1 MIKNILIN
9 RSSKILSI
17 VLFIIIIGTNQNSYS
32 QPNYQFEVGI
42 IDSVYS
48 NIQKESRELYIHL
61 PESYDSNSQRKYPVI
76 YVLDGDVLLNAVSTV
91 HDFYWGGYMPEMI
104 IVGISNENNRTR
116 DLTTS
121 KIESRRGTEYNQ
133 EHGGANDFIMSIE
146 KELIPYIEK
155 NYPVTNY
162 RTLIGH
168 SYGGLFT
175 INVLINH
182 TDLFEN
188 YLAIDPSLDWDNQK
202 LLKQSKEVIKSKSL
216 EGKSLFITLSGQ
228 LHMQNYDITI
238 NNVMQDS
245 SEYTLFARSN
255 IEFFKFA
262 ESNKQDNFNIK
273 WKFYKDDLHGTVPLP
288 SILDGLVYFFEW
300 YQMENTDRINSFDT
314 PKEELYDII
323 KYRAKKLQSHFRYQV
338 PPYPEDLLIM
348 SGYMNLDMEQAEKAK
363 MYFEFAIEYYPESA
377 NAYDSMAEYY
387 ALQNDFENAIKNMT
401 RAFEISGNSD
411 FKKRIEDFK
420 KMKDGN

>member
-1 MIKNILIN
+1 MIRKLYIIIL
-9 RSSKILSI
+9 LT
-17 VLFIIIIGTNQNSYS
+17 IIIGSNQVLLA
-32 QPNYQFEVGI
+32 QTNYQFKIGK
-42 IDSVYS
+42 IDSIYS
-48 NIQKESRELYIHL
+48 NILKESRELYIHL

-133 EHGGANDFIMSIE
+133 EHGGANDFFMSIE

-175 INVLINH
+175 INALINH

-202 LLKQSKEVIKSKSL
+202 LLKQSKEVIKSNSL

-228 LHMQNYDITI
+228 LHMQNSDITI

-245 SEYTLFARSN
+245 SEYTLSARSN

-262 ESNKQDNFNIK
+262 ESNKQDKFNIK

-288 SILDGLVYFFEW
+288 SILDGLIYFFEW
-300 YQMENTDRINSFDT
+300 YQMENTDKFNSFDT
-314 PKEELYDII
+314 PKDELYAII
-323 KYRAKKLQSHFRYQV
+323 RYRANKLESHFEYQV
-338 PPYPEDLLIM
+338 PPYAEDLFNML
-348 SGYMNLDMEQAEKAK
+348 GYMNMEMQQLEKAK
-363 MYFEFAIEYYPESA
+363 MYFELCIEYYPEST

-387 ALQNDFENAIKNMT
+387 ASQNDFENAIKNIEK
-401 RAFEISGNSD
+401 ALEINEN
-411 FKKRIEDFK
+411 EDFRNKIEEYK
-420 KMKDGN
+420 KMKSN

>member
-121 KIESRRGTEYNQ
+121 KIESRCGTEYNQ

-182 TDLFEN
+182 TYLFEN

>member
-1 MIKNILIN
+1 MIRKLDVIILIT
-9 RSSKILSI
+9 
-17 VLFIIIIGTNQNSYS
+17 IIIGSNQVLFA
-32 QPNYQFEVGI
+32 QTNYQFKIGK
-42 IDSVYS
+42 IDSIYS
-48 NIQKESRELYIHL
+48 NILKESRELYIHL

-76 YVLDGDVLLNAVSTV
+76 YVLDGDVLLNTVSTV

-121 KIESRRGTEYNQ
+121 KIQSRRGTEYNQ
-133 EHGGANDFIMSIE
+133 EHGGANDFIRSIE

-175 INVLINH
+175 INTLINH
-182 TDLFEN
+182 TDLFDN

-202 LLKQSKEVIKSKSL
+202 LLKQSKEVIKSNSL

-228 LHMQNYDITI
+228 LHRQNSDITI

-262 ESNKQDNFNIK
+262 ESNKQDKFNVK

-288 SILDGLVYFFEW
+288 SIIDGLIYFFEW
-300 YQMENTDRINSFDT
+300 YRMEKTDKLNSFDT
-314 PKEELYDII
+314 PKDELYEII
-323 KYRAKKLQSHFRYQV
+323 EYRANKLKSHFKYQV
-338 PPYPEDLLIM
+338 PPYPEDLFNML
-348 SGYMNLDMEQAEKAK
+348 GYMNMEMQQLEKAK
-363 MYFEFAIEYYPESA
+363 MYFELCIEYYPEST

-387 ALQNDFENAIKNMT
+387 ASQNDFENAIKNIEN
-401 RAFEISGNSD
+401 ALEINENEY
-411 FKKRIEDFK
+411 FRNKIEEYKKNEK
-420 KMKDGN
+420 

>member
-1 MIKNILIN
+1 MIRKLDVIILIT
-9 RSSKILSI
+9 
-17 VLFIIIIGTNQNSYS
+17 IIIGSNQVLFA
-32 QPNYQFEVGI
+32 QTNYQFKIGK
-42 IDSVYS
+42 IDSIYS
-48 NIQKESRELYIHL
+48 NILKESRELYIHL

-76 YVLDGDVLLNAVSTV
+76 YVLDGDVLLNTVSTV

-121 KIESRRGTEYNQ
+121 KIQSRRGTEYNQ

-175 INVLINH
+175 INTLINH
-182 TDLFEN
+182 TDLFDN

-202 LLKQSKEVIKSKSL
+202 LLKQSKEVIKSNSL

-228 LHMQNYDITI
+228 LHRQNSDITI

-262 ESNKQDNFNIK
+262 ESNKQDKFNVK

-288 SILDGLVYFFEW
+288 SIIDGLIYFFEW
-300 YQMENTDRINSFDT
+300 YRMEKTDKLNSFDT
-314 PKEELYDII
+314 PKDELYEII
-323 KYRAKKLQSHFRYQV
+323 EYRANKLKSHFKYQV
-338 PPYPEDLLIM
+338 PPYPEDLFNML
-348 SGYMNLDMEQAEKAK
+348 GYMNMEMQQLEKAK
-363 MYFEFAIEYYPESA
+363 MYFELCIDYYPEST

-387 ALQNDFENAIKNMT
+387 ASQNDFENAIKNIEK
-401 RAFEISGNSD
+401 ALEINENEY
-411 FKKRIEDFK
+411 FRNKIEEYKKNEK
-420 KMKDGN
+420 

>member
-1 MIKNILIN
+1 MIRKLYVITL
-9 RSSKILSI
+9 LT
-17 VLFIIIIGTNQNSYS
+17 IIIGSNQILLA
-32 QPNYQFEVGI
+32 QTNYQFKIGK
-42 IDSVYS
+42 IDSIYS
-48 NIQKESRELYIHL
+48 NILKESRELYIHL
-61 PESYDSNSQRKYPVI
+61 PQSYDSNSQRKYPVI

-104 IVGISNENNRTR
+104 IVGISNKNNRTR

-121 KIESRRGTEYNQ
+121 KIESKRGTEYNQ

-146 KELIPYIEK
+146 KEIIPYIENK
-155 NYPVTNY
+155 YPVTNY

-168 SYGGLFT
+168 SYAGLFT
-175 INVLINH
+175 INALINH

-202 LLKQSKEVIKSKSL
+202 LLKQSKEVIKSNSL

-228 LHMQNYDITI
+228 LHMQNSDITI

-255 IEFFKFA
+255 IEFFRFS

-300 YQMENTDRINSFDT
+300 YQMENTDKFNSFDT
-314 PKEELYDII
+314 PKDELYEII
-323 KYRAKKLQSHFRYQV
+323 RYRANKLKSHFEYQV
-338 PPYPEDLLIM
+338 PPYPEDLFNML
-348 SGYMNLDMEQAEKAK
+348 GYMNMEMQQLEKAK
-363 MYFEFAIEYYPESA
+363 MYFEQCIEYYPEST

-387 ALQNDFENAIKNMT
+387 ASQNDFKNAIKNIEK
-401 RAFEISGNSD
+401 ALEINENEY
-411 FKKRIEDFK
+411 FRNKIEEYK
-420 KMKDGN
+420 KMKSN

>member
-1 MIKNILIN
+1 MIRKLDVIILIT
-9 RSSKILSI
+9 
-17 VLFIIIIGTNQNSYS
+17 IIIGSNQVLFA
-32 QPNYQFEVGI
+32 QTNYQFKIGK
-42 IDSVYS
+42 IDSIYS
-48 NIQKESRELYIHL
+48 NILKESRELYIHL

-76 YVLDGDVLLNAVSTV
+76 YVLDGDVLLNTVSTV

-121 KIESRRGTEYNQ
+121 KIQSRRGTEYNQ

-175 INVLINH
+175 INTLINH
-182 TDLFEN
+182 TDLFDN

-202 LLKQSKEVIKSKSL
+202 LLKQSKEVIKSNSL

-228 LHMQNYDITI
+228 LHRQNSDITI

-262 ESNKQDNFNIK
+262 ESNKQDKFNVK

-288 SILDGLVYFFEW
+288 SIIDGLIYFFEW
-300 YQMENTDRINSFDT
+300 YRMEKTDKLNSFDT
-314 PKEELYDII
+314 PKDELYEII
-323 KYRAKKLQSHFRYQV
+323 EYRANKLKSHFKYQV
-338 PPYPEDLLIM
+338 PPYPEDLFNML
-348 SGYMNLDMEQAEKAK
+348 GYMNMEMQQLEKAK
-363 MYFEFAIEYYPESA
+363 MYFELCIEYYPEST

-387 ALQNDFENAIKNMT
+387 ASQNDFENAIKNIEK
-401 RAFEISGNSD
+401 ALEINENEY
-411 FKKRIEDFK
+411 FRNKIEEYKKNEK
-420 KMKDGN
+420 

>member
-48 NIQKESRELYIHL
+48 NILKESRELYIHL

>member
-1 MIKNILIN
+1 MIRKLDVIILIT
-9 RSSKILSI
+9 
-17 VLFIIIIGTNQNSYS
+17 IIIGSNQVLFA
-32 QPNYQFEVGI
+32 QTNYQFKIGK
-42 IDSVYS
+42 IDSIYS
-48 NIQKESRELYIHL
+48 NILKESRELYIHL

-76 YVLDGDVLLNAVSTV
+76 YVLDGDVLLNTVSTV

-121 KIESRRGTEYNQ
+121 KIQSRRGTEYNQ

-155 NYPVTNY
+155 NYPITNY

-175 INVLINH
+175 INTLINH
-182 TDLFEN
+182 TDLFDN

-202 LLKQSKEVIKSKSL
+202 LLKQSKEVIKSNSL

-228 LHMQNYDITI
+228 LHRQNSDITI

-262 ESNKQDNFNIK
+262 ESNKQDKFNVK

-288 SILDGLVYFFEW
+288 SIIDGLIYFFEW
-300 YQMENTDRINSFDT
+300 YRMEKTDKLNSFDT
-314 PKEELYDII
+314 PKDELYEII
-323 KYRAKKLQSHFRYQV
+323 EYRANKLKSHFKYQV
-338 PPYPEDLLIM
+338 PPYPEDLFNML
-348 SGYMNLDMEQAEKAK
+348 GYMNMEMQQLEKAK
-363 MYFEFAIEYYPESA
+363 MYFELCIEYYPEST

-387 ALQNDFENAIKNMT
+387 ASQNDFENAIKNIEK
-401 RAFEISGNSD
+401 ALEINENEY
-411 FKKRIEDFK
+411 FRNKIEEYKKNEK
-420 KMKDGN
+420 

>member
-1 MIKNILIN
+1 MIRKLDVIILIT
-9 RSSKILSI
+9 
-17 VLFIIIIGTNQNSYS
+17 IIIGSNQVLFA
-32 QPNYQFEVGI
+32 QTNYQFKIGK
-42 IDSVYS
+42 IDSIYS
-48 NIQKESRELYIHL
+48 NILKESRELYIHL

-76 YVLDGDVLLNAVSTV
+76 YVLDGDVLLNTVSTV

-121 KIESRRGTEYNQ
+121 KIQSRRGTEYNQ

-175 INVLINH
+175 INTLINH
-182 TDLFEN
+182 TDLFDN

-202 LLKQSKEVIKSKSL
+202 LLKQSKEVIKSNSL

-228 LHMQNYDITI
+228 LHRQNSDITI

-262 ESNKQDNFNIK
+262 ESNKQDKFNVK

-288 SILDGLVYFFEW
+288 SIIDGLIYFFEW
-300 YQMENTDRINSFDT
+300 YRMEKTDKLNSFDT
-314 PKEELYDII
+314 PKDELYEII
-323 KYRAKKLQSHFRYQV
+323 EYRANKLKSNFKYQV
-338 PPYPEDLLIM
+338 PPYPEDLFNML
-348 SGYMNLDMEQAEKAK
+348 GYMNMEMQQLEKAK
-363 MYFEFAIEYYPESA
+363 MYFELCIEYYPEST

-387 ALQNDFENAIKNMT
+387 ASQNDFENAIKNIEK
-401 RAFEISGNSD
+401 ALEINENEY
-411 FKKRIEDFK
+411 FRNKIEEYKKNEK
-420 KMKDGN
+420 

>member
-1 MIKNILIN
+1 MIRKFYVITL
-9 RSSKILSI
+9 LT
-17 VLFIIIIGTNQNSYS
+17 IIIGSNQVLLA
-32 QPNYQFEVGI
+32 QTNYQLKIGE
-42 IDSVYS
+42 IDSIYS
-48 NIQKESRELYIHL
+48 NILKESRELYIHL

-104 IVGISNENNRTR
+104 IVGISNKNNRTR

-155 NYPVTNY
+155 NYPVTSY

-175 INVLINH
+175 INALINH

-202 LLKQSKEVIKSKSL
+202 LLKQSKEVIKSNSL
-216 EGKSLFITLSGQ
+216 ESKSLFITLSGQ
-228 LHMQNYDITI
+228 LHMQNSDITI

-262 ESNKQDNFNIK
+262 ESNKQDKFNIK

-300 YQMENTDRINSFDT
+300 YQMENTDKFNSFDT
-314 PKEELYDII
+314 PKDELYEII
-323 KYRAKKLQSHFRYQV
+323 RYRANKLKSHFKYQV
-338 PPYPEDLLIM
+338 PPYPEDLFNML
-348 SGYMNLDMEQAEKAK
+348 GYMNMEMQQLEKAE
-363 MYFEFAIEYYPESA
+363 MYLELCIEYYPEST

-387 ALQNDFENAIKNMT
+387 ASQNDFENAIKNVAK
-401 RAFEISGNSD
+401 AFEISGSEY
-411 FKKRIEDFK
+411 FKNKMEEYT
-420 KMKDGN
+420 KMKSN

>member
-1 MIKNILIN
+1 MIRKLYVITL
-9 RSSKILSI
+9 LT
-17 VLFIIIIGTNQNSYS
+17 IIIGSNQVSLA
-32 QPNYQFEVGI
+32 QTNYQFKIGK
-42 IDSVYS
+42 IDSIYS
-48 NIQKESRELYIHL
+48 NILKESRELYIHL

-121 KIESRRGTEYNQ
+121 KIESRRGTEYNL

-175 INVLINH
+175 INALINH

-202 LLKQSKEVIKSKSL
+202 LLKQSKEVIKSNSL

-228 LHMQNYDITI
+228 LHMQNSDITI

-245 SEYTLFARSN
+245 SEYTLVARSN

-262 ESNKQDNFNIK
+262 ESNKQDKFNIK

-300 YQMENTDRINSFDT
+300 YQMENTDKFNSFDT
-314 PKEELYDII
+314 PKDELYEII
-323 KYRAKKLQSHFRYQV
+323 RYRANKLKSHFEYQV
-338 PPYPEDLLIM
+338 PPYTEDLFNML
-348 SGYMNLDMEQAEKAK
+348 GYMNMEMQQLEKAK
-363 MYFEFAIEYYPESA
+363 MYLELCIEYYPEST

-387 ALQNDFENAIKNMT
+387 ASQNDFENAIKNIEK
-401 RAFEISGNSD
+401 ALEINENEY
-411 FKKRIEDFK
+411 FRNKIEEYK
-420 KMKDGN
+420 KMKNN